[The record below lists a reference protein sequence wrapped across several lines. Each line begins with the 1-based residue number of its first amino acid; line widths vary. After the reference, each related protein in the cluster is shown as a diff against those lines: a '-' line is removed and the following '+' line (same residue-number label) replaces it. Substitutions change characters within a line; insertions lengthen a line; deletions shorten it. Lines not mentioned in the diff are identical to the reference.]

1 MLGALKAVGE
11 GTMSI
16 NRAATEYGVPKII
29 LKDWVAGRVMH
40 GSNPG
45 PKQVME
51 EETQSAK
58 KRGRKSNRNGR
69 MRKKKEGREEKA
81 RNCQWL
87 RCHCRRWLHED
98 CVTDLVDLKVDDCL
112 Y

>member
-11 GTMSI
+11 GTMPN
-16 NRAATEYGVPKII
+16 NRAATEYGVPKIV

-51 EETQSAK
+51 EETAQCKK
-58 KRGRKSNRNGR
+58 KREGG
-69 MRKKKEGREEKA
+69 KETETGG
-81 RNCQWL
+81 
-87 RCHCRRWLHED
+87 
-98 CVTDLVDLKVDDCL
+98 
-112 Y
+112 

>member
-11 GTMSI
+11 GTMPI

-51 EETQSAK
+51 EETAQCKK
-58 KRGRKSNRNGR
+58 KRGRKRNRNGR
-69 MRKKKEGREEKA
+69 IRKKKEGRRESQKLSVRGFGA
-81 RNCQWL
+81 I
-87 RCHCRRWLHED
+87 
-98 CVTDLVDLKVDDCL
+98 VDDSSTRTV
-112 Y
+112 

>member
-51 EETQSAK
+51 EEMQSAK

-69 MRKKKEGREEKA
+69 MRKKKKEEKRKPETVSGFGA
-81 RNCQWL
+81 I
-87 RCHCRRWLHED
+87 
-98 CVTDLVDLKVDDCL
+98 VDDGSMRTV
-112 Y
+112 